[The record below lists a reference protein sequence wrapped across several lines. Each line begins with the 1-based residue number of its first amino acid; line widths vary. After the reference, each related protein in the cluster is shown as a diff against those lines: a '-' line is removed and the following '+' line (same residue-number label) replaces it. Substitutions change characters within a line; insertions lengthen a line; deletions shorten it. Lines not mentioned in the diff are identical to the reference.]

1 MLSSILRRE
10 SPFIAGALTTAI
22 LYTVG
27 KSWLENLSNPLVF
40 AVLFLWVF
48 AVMLWCAFAVVRHAD
63 SLAELLGEP
72 YGTLI
77 LTIAVI
83 GIEASVIAAIM
94 LSGRDDPVLARDTM
108 LAVIIIVLNGMVGIS
123 LLIGGFRYGEQEFNP
138 AGARAY
144 LAVIVTLSTM
154 TLIMPRFTISTVDA
168 SLTPLQAIVFSAIT
182 IALYLTFLGI
192 QTMRHRG
199 YFTQPTADGAPAEDD
214 REEHHGH
221 APRSTVYHAIFLL
234 LTLLPI
240 VLLSKKLATLVD
252 HITDVFGAP
261 AALSG
266 VLVALLVLAPEGLA
280 AFRAAYA
287 NRLQRSVNICLGS
300 ALATIGLTVPTVLM
314 IGLISGEHVILGL
327 DGTEMVLLVLTLF
340 LSALTFGGVRTTVLN
355 GAVHIVVFFVYLV
368 LIFDP

>member
-10 SPFIAGALTTAI
+10 SPFIAGALTTAV
-22 LYTVG
+22 LYTFG
-27 KSWLENLSNPLVF
+27 ERWLHDLSNPLVF
-40 AVLFLWVF
+40 AALFLWVF

-94 LSGRDDPVLARDTM
+94 LSGPDNPVLARDTM
-108 LAVIIIVLNGMVGIS
+108 LAVIIIVLNGMVGIA
-123 LLIGGFRYGEQEFNP
+123 LLIGGLRHSEQEFNP
-138 AGARAY
+138 EGARAY
-144 LAVIVTLSTM
+144 LAVIVTLSTT
-154 TLIMPRFTISTVDA
+154 TLIMPTFTISTADP
-168 SLTPLQAIVFSAIT
+168 SLTPLQAIVFGTIT
-182 IALYLTFLGI
+182 VALYLTFLGI
-192 QTMRHRG
+192 QTVRHRG
-199 YFTQPTADGAPAEDD
+199 YFIQPAVAGTPVEDD
-214 REEHHGH
+214 QGEHQLV
-221 APRSTVYHAIFLL
+221 APRSTGYHAIFLL

-240 VLLSKKLATLVD
+240 VLLSEKFAALVE
-252 HITDVFGAP
+252 HITEEFGAP
-261 AALSG
+261 VALSG

-280 AFRAAYA
+280 AFRASYA
-287 NRLQRSVNICLGS
+287 NHLQRSVNICLGS
-300 ALATIGLTVPTVLM
+300 ALSTIGLTVPTVLV
-314 IGLISGEHVILGL
+314 IGLLANEHIILGL
-327 DGTEMVLLVLTLF
+327 DGTEMVLLILTLF

>member
-10 SPFIAGALTTAI
+10 SPFIAGVLTTAI

-27 KSWLENLSNPLVF
+27 KPWLENLSNPLVF

-48 AVMLWCAFAVVRHAD
+48 AVMLWCAFAVVRHAN

-94 LSGRDDPVLARDTM
+94 LSGHNDPALGRDTM

-123 LLIGGFRYGEQEFNP
+123 LLMGGFRYGEQEFNP

-182 IALYLTFLGI
+182 ISLYLTFLGI

-199 YFTQPTADGAPAEDD
+199 YFTQPMADGAPAEDD

-240 VLLSKKLATLVD
+240 VLLSKKLAILVD

-266 VLVALLVLAPEGLA
+266 VLVALLVLAPRGARRLSGRLRQPPATLGQYLPRLGACHHRPDRADRVDDRADFRRARHSRPRRHRDGA
-280 AFRAAYA
+280 ARPDAFPERTHLWRRAHHRTQRGGAYR
-287 NRLQRSVNICLGS
+287 RLLR
-300 ALATIGLTVPTVLM
+300 
-314 IGLISGEHVILGL
+314 LI
-327 DGTEMVLLVLTLF
+327 LF
-340 LSALTFGGVRTTVLN
+340 
-355 GAVHIVVFFVYLV
+355 
-368 LIFDP
+368 